1 MSTMCSRYLR
11 SRKASG
17 GEMVTISA
25 SGEDVIAS
33 SYWERQEDTAI
44 YEDTEYELALEALSG
59 MIEEGPTVR
68 ISELISS
75 TFHNLGVVL

>member
-1 MSTMCSRYLR
+1 M
-11 SRKASG
+11 
-17 GEMVTISA
+17 TISA